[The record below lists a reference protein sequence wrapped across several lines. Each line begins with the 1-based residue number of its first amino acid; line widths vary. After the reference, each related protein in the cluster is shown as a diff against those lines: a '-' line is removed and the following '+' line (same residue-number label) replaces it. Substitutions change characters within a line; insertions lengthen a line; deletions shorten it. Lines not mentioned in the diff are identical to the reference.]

1 MWGKMKAE
9 GNSFFKE
16 LYIFMFL
23 TLVTGSLAMLVFF
36 QDLKLFMAFLSG
48 ALLACLNFLTLR
60 KEGGELITR
69 VYQNVMG
76 CVERP
81 YQKER
86 TLFLIKVYLRLLA
99 IGIIFYFFITKLGLH
114 PVFLLL
120 GFSLIYLQIFVVTVR
135 FWLRKKE
142 SF

>member
-1 MWGKMKAE
+1 MLGKMKAE

-23 TLVTGSLAMLVFF
+23 TLVTGSLATLVIF
-36 QDLKLFMAFLSG
+36 QDLKLFTAFFSG
-48 ALLACLNFLTLR
+48 AVLACLNFLTLR

-99 IGIIFYFFITKLGLH
+99 IGIIFYFFITKLRLH

-120 GFSLIYLQIFVVTVR
+120 GFSLIYLQIFVVTLR